1 MYKKGQKVWF
11 LDVDR
16 EKIYQ
21 GTIQA
26 YYDFL
31 ADDYYGVK
39 HKREYVYCVKLKIGQ
54 YRDVKP
60 VYVSQG
66 EKGLK
71 KLQSIAE
78 SMFFDK
84 FQIHAKLA
92 EIYKDK
98 KVEIVK

>member
-1 MYKKGQKVWF
+1 MYKKGQRVWF
-11 LDVDR
+11 LDVNE
-16 EKIYQ
+16 EKIYR
-21 GTIQA
+21 GTIRC

-31 ADDYYGVK
+31 ADDYHGVK
-39 HKREYVYCVKLKIGQ
+39 HKREYVYCVNIKIDQ
-54 YRDVKP
+54 HRNVKP
-60 VYVSQG
+60 AYVSQG

-98 KVEIVK
+98 KIEIVK